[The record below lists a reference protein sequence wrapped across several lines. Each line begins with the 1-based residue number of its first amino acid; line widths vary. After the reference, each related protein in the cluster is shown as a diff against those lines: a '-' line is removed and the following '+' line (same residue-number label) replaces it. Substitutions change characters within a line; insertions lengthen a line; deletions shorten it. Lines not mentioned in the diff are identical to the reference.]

1 MPLSTKYD
9 PQAVESKQYQFW
21 LDHHFFQP
29 SEDQSKEAYCIVIPP
44 PNVTGMLHI
53 GHAWDFTLQDVLIRI
68 KRMQGYDTLW
78 LPGTDHAGIAT
89 QAKVAEKL
97 WNEGIRHFDLGREK
111 FVEKVW
117 EWKEHYASII
127 RQQWGKLGLSL
138 DYSRE
143 RFTMDEG
150 LSRAVRKVFVDLYKQ
165 GLIYRGK
172 RIINWD
178 PKARTALSDIEVEYK
193 EIAGHLYHLR
203 YPVKDSNESITIATT
218 RPETMFG
225 DTAVAVHPED
235 ERYQHLIGKTLVLP
249 VIEREIPII
258 ADEYVDPSFGSGAV
272 KITPAHDP
280 NDFEVGQRHDL
291 PQILVM
297 DEQGQMNEYAGP
309 YQGLDRFACRKQ
321 LIKDLKEQGIFIRT
335 EEHTHAVGHSERSG
349 AVVEPYLSMQWFVEM
364 KPLAAKAIALQ
375 NSEERVHFVPERFG
389 KAYLEWIENIRDWCI
404 SRQLW
409 WGHRIPAWHCQACG
423 EITVSMEDPSA
434 CEHCGSDQ
442 IKQDEDVLD
451 TWFSSALW
459 PFSTMGW
466 PEKTADLERYYPN
479 QALVTGYDILT
490 FWVSRMIMQGLAFT
504 DQKPFADVLIHGLV
518 RDAEGKK
525 MSKSLG
531 NGIDPIEVIEQYGAD
546 ALRFMLTTSS
556 TPGQD
561 LRFHMERVESA
572 RNFIN
577 KIWNAARFVLMNL
590 DENTQSIDLS
600 TQKLGTADRWILHRL
615 NDTISQVTRLLEGY
629 HLGEAGRK
637 LYEFVWDEFCDWY
650 IELAKLYLYGDDQ
663 EAKQTTQAVLCYTLD
678 QILRLLHPFIPF
690 VTEEIWQQLPHTG
703 EGLIVAEWPQANPAW
718 HFPEAVEET
727 SLLIDVIRH
736 VRNIRA
742 EADLKNKQPIELL
755 IRPSDEQTERY
766 LRQGEAFLRHFCHP
780 KSLTISATLSTP
792 EKTMSAVVTGAQ
804 IFVPLAGLMDIEQE
818 IARLNKELQTL
829 NAEVERVQKKLAN
842 ANFVA
847 KAPAAIVEK
856 ERQKEQD
863 YLDKR
868 AKVEQRLAELQK

>member
-1 MPLSTKYD
+1 MALSTKYD

-78 LPGTDHAGIAT
+78 LPGMDHAGIAT

-97 WNEGIRHFDLGREK
+97 WNEGIRHFDIGREK

-150 LSRAVRKVFVDLYKQ
+150 LSRAVRKVFVDLYQQ

-178 PKARTALSDIEVEYK
+178 PKAQTALSDIEVEYK
-193 EIAGHLYHLR
+193 EIASQLYHLR
-203 YPVKDSNESITIATT
+203 YPVKDSDESITIATT

-280 NDFEVGQRHDL
+280 NDFEVGLRHDL

-309 YQGLDRFACRKQ
+309 YRGMDRFACRKQ
-321 LIKDLKEQGIFIRT
+321 LLKDLKKQGILIRT

-349 AVVEPYLSMQWFVEM
+349 AVVEPYLSMQWFVDM

-409 WGHRIPAWHCQACG
+409 WGHRIPAWHCQSCG
-423 EITVSMEDPSA
+423 EITVSMEDPSS
-434 CEHCGSDQ
+434 CEHCGSEQ
-442 IKQDEDVLD
+442 INQDEDVLD

-466 PEKTADLERYYPN
+466 PEKTDDLERYYPN
-479 QALVTGYDILT
+479 QVLVTGYDILT

-590 DENTQSIDLS
+590 DENIQQIDLA
-600 TQKLGTADRWILHRL
+600 TEKLGTADRWILHRL
-615 NDTISQVTRLLEGY
+615 NDTITQVTRLLEGY

-755 IRPSDEQTERY
+755 IRPSDKQTEHY

-780 KSLTISATLSTP
+780 KSLTISATLHTP

-804 IFVPLAGLMDIEQE
+804 IFVPLAGMIDIEQE
-818 IARLNKELQTL
+818 ITRLNKELKNL